1 MTSKQVERLEAEIG
15 RMRAENTKLVA
26 KILELESILHQRNA
40 EIARLNRRA
49 SNGELERQVRDQRR
63 ELDRMV
69 RELREYRQKVT
80 FFERRS
86 A

>member
-1 MTSKQVERLEAEIG
+1 MTSKQVERLEIEIG
-15 RMRAENTKLVA
+15 QMRAKNTKLVA
-26 KILELESILHQRNA
+26 KIMELESALRQRNA
-40 EIARLNRRA
+40 EIARLNARA

-63 ELDRMV
+63 EMDRMV